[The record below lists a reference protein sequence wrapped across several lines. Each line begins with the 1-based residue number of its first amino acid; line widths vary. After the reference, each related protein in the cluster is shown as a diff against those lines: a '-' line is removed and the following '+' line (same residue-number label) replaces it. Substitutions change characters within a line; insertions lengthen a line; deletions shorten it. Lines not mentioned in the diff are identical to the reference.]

1 MTNPTS
7 IKIYSGFKLYAY
19 LKYIIDK
26 KKLISNCNFPIEET
40 WVPGLHLFWPF
51 ILFDVLLSIIIIAL
65 LGKIGIL
72 GALIL
77 FAHTLI
83 VNLRG
88 NLIVKYEFRQPN
100 FDSCGNFEGN

>member
-1 MTNPTS
+1 MNNHNP
-7 IKIYSGFKLYAY
+7 IFKIYSGFKWYAY
-19 LKYIIDK
+19 SKYAIDK
-26 KKLISNCNFPIEET
+26 EQMISNCNFPIEET
-40 WVPGLHLFWPF
+40 WVPGLRFFWPF
-51 ILFDVLLSIIIIAL
+51 ILIDVLLSIITIAL

-100 FDSCGNFEGN
+100 LVSIVEGKI